1 MRFNIFINIIKI
13 MSEWIMHVKAY
24 AKKNN
29 VSYKEAMS
37 KAKATYKPK
46 GKKVDKKKMT
56 KKEMEKMSKST
67 RGDSKKE
74 MQKMEK
80 EKK

>member
-1 MRFNIFINIIKI
+1 MA
-13 MSEWIMHVKAY
+13 SEWLDHVKAY

-37 KAKATYKPK
+37 KAKASYKPK

-56 KKEMEKMSKST
+56 KST

-74 MQKMEK
+74 MEKMEK

>member
-1 MRFNIFINIIKI
+1 
-13 MSEWIMHVKAY
+13 MSEWIDHVKAY
-24 AKKNN
+24 AKKNK

-56 KKEMEKMSKST
+56 KKEMEKM
-67 RGDSKKE
+67 
-74 MQKMEK
+74 EK

>member
-13 MSEWIMHVKAY
+13 MSEWIDHVKAY
-24 AKKNN
+24 AKKNK

-56 KKEMEKMSKST
+56 KKEMEKM
-67 RGDSKKE
+67 
-74 MQKMEK
+74 EK

>member
-1 MRFNIFINIIKI
+1 MA
-13 MSEWIMHVKAY
+13 SLWIEHVKAY

-29 VSYKEAMS
+29 VSYKVAMG

-46 GKKVDKKKMT
+46 GKKDDKKKDDKKKKMS
-56 KKEMEKMSKST
+56 KKDMKEME
-67 RGDSKKE
+67 
-74 MQKMEK
+74 